1 MCLYRSRFLLG
12 DKFILLVATF
22 MQNIVY
28 KISLLLLAGLK
39 DDENMGIIR
48 DTKESFVLMIVRMP
62 SSWKL
67 PVPNFM
73 IAGNLTNYLYKTV
86 YKINL
91 LIYNINIQVY
101 LVQKKLI

>member
-1 MCLYRSRFLLG
+1 
-12 DKFILLVATF
+12 